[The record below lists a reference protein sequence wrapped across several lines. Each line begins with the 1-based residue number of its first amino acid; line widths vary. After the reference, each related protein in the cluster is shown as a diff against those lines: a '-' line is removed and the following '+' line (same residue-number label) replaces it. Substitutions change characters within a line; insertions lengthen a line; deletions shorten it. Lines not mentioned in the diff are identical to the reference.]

1 MEYILCPVQN
11 WVPPADVNRIR
22 ALQGEAELH
31 EPIHNLCFRKPLVL
45 LLLLSDVIREVAM
58 LTEFHDDDEN
68 ALLDEGV
75 LVGHDVRVIKLP
87 KQISLEKAKEYMS
100 IK

>member
-1 MEYILCPVQN
+1 
-11 WVPPADVNRIR
+11 
-22 ALQGEAELH
+22 
-31 EPIHNLCFRKPLVL
+31 
-45 LLLLSDVIREVAM
+45 VIREVAM

-87 KQISLEKAKEYMS
+87 KQISLEKAKGYMS